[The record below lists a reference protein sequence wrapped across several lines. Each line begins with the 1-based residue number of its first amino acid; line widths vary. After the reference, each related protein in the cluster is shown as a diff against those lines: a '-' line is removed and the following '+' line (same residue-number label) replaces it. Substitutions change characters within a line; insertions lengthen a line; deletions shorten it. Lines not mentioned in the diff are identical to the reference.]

1 MFKLAVAGL
10 FLVLALIASG
20 VEAQELKRITM
31 GYPSLAFTQ
40 SHIWVGKEQGSIS
53 QVRRRGRSG
62 IFARRAG
69 GDAGVGGG
77 RAADGQRRYGDPSQ
91 SDRL

>member
-40 SHIWVGKEQGSIS
+40 SHIWVGKEQGLFRKYG
-53 QVRRRGRSG
+53 VEVDPVFCAVGRWRRKRWRRGSRRWLMS
-62 IFARRAG
+62 AR
-69 GDAGVGGG
+69 
-77 RAADGQRRYGDPSQ
+77 
-91 SDRL
+91 